1 MHIGQVLDTVFDN
14 YVGWRPSS
22 GNLKPVH
29 LANGLLRSLCGEHG
43 DVRRLHEF
51 VVWWHQGKVPN
62 DERSF
67 DALMAADGDGVYR
80 AFKDHPSQLFEQ
92 ARVYTLGLLGCDG
105 ALFPTHD
112 NSSFT
117 LTCKQMITRDHNDR
131 HLGDFVAQM
140 ILGESSLAE
149 IIRGYADVAQ
159 PQDPITALAWPLL
172 RGQPRKHTRSNRPT
186 ELKRQRVHAEYL
198 AQVRDA
204 ADCLATHEQRQGN
217 HLRALQRVVQFGS
230 VAVLAHAQALA
241 ATGKLDRRVPLLVAM
256 GSSRQTD
263 IALASERSL
272 EANIRAFERWLGDR
286 LAERI
291 TRGDPLAPEEDP
303 LPAGTTNA
311 KTIRAVLS
319 RICVAE
325 QPHDE
330 PGDEIVEGRMATYN
344 RLKEELEGPAEIL
357 AHTLVDCYA
366 REYKK
371 SGGPRQFL
379 VKLAHRCGLA
389 YPYKQGNAKSK
400 RIRPTVLVLDT
411 LVRACVAAGE
421 SVPIDVFLERLWD
434 RFGLIVGG
442 RRDDVDGWDDAEA
455 LTRAGISL
463 DADDLGANTEAL
475 IDELAAMGLARRY
488 PDAVAYVGDGAL

>member
-29 LANGLLRSLCGEHG
+29 VANGLLRSLCGEFT

-51 VVWWHQGKVPN
+51 VVWWQAGKTPS

-67 DALMAADGDGVYR
+67 EALIAADADGVYQ
-80 AFKDHPSQLFEQ
+80 AFKDHPPQLFEQ
-92 ARVYTLGLLGCDG
+92 AREYARGLIGCDN
-105 ALFPTHD
+105 ALFPTHE

-117 LTCKQMITRDHNDR
+117 LTCKQMVTRDHNDR

-140 ILGESSLAE
+140 LLGGTSLADL
-149 IIRGYADVAQ
+149 IRSFVDVSH

-172 RGQPRKHTRSNRPT
+172 RGQARKHSRSGRID
-186 ELKRQRVHAEYL
+186 ELRRQRVHAEYL
-198 AQVRDA
+198 VKVREA

-217 HLRALQRVVQFGS
+217 PLRALQRVVQFGS
-230 VAVLAHAQALA
+230 VAVIAHAQALA
-241 ATGKLDRRVPLLVAM
+241 ASGKLDKRVPLLVAM
-256 GSSRQTD
+256 GSNRQSD

-272 EANIRAFERWLGDR
+272 DAAVRAFERWLGDR

-291 TRGDPLAPEEDP
+291 ARGEPLAPEEDP
-303 LPAGTTNA
+303 LPAETTNTRA
-311 KTIRAVLS
+311 IRAVMS
-319 RICVAE
+319 RIMEADRAHGA
-325 QPHDE
+325 PSDE
-330 PGDEIVEGRMATYN
+330 VIEGRMATYH
-344 RLKEELEGPAEIL
+344 RVKDELDAPEKIL

-379 VKLAHRCGLA
+379 VKLAHRSGLA
-389 YPYKQGNAKSK
+389 YPYKQGNAKNK

-421 SVPIDVFLERLWD
+421 SVPIDVFLERLWE

-442 RRDDVDGWDDAEA
+442 RRGTSDGWDDAEA
-455 LTRAGISL
+455 VTRAGIWL

-475 IDELAAMGLARRY
+475 LDELAAMGLARRY